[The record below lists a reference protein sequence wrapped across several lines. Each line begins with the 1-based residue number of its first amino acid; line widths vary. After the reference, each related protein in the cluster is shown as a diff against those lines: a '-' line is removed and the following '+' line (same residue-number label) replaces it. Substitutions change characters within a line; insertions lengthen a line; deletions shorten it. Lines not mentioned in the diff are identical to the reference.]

1 MPQEQ
6 IRSTGMILTANNFLN
21 FVQNYLMK
29 KLCFLFLL
37 SLILFSCAR
46 VGSPVGGEKD
56 SIPPR
61 VVGSNIDSSRVNVPR
76 DIKELR
82 IDFDEYI
89 TLKEINKHLI
99 ISPPLR
105 KMTKIIPSG
114 MANKYLL
121 IKWEDTLQPN
131 TTYNFNFGNAIAD
144 NNEGNV
150 LQYYNFAFST
160 GDKIDDLYISGE
172 LKSLLKDKDS
182 NSSESNMVVGLYQ
195 DKDSMDYRQKPYY
208 ITKADPDGYFELNY
222 LSPGT
227 YRILAFEDSNSNS
240 VYDAGKEKVGFLKER
255 IVLDKNISGLKLN
268 LYPSRK
274 AQKYVEMKETPGG
287 ILMTFEGNP
296 QEVKVLS
303 LNEKLQDY
311 KVTHAPKSD
320 SVNIWFDAKK
330 LNVGIETSEN
340 LKFSYD
346 DGVKQ
351 DTVSVFYRLNTKNEM
366 ALSNS
371 KGNILP
377 PNQDFVIS
385 SNYFIDRIQPEK
397 WTLVSDSI
405 QQEFTAQISEKNP
418 FEIRI
423 QSQFKEGKKYSLTVP
438 KETVSS
444 FYETIQKS
452 YRFDFE
458 SDKTENYGT
467 LVLTLEN
474 APEQIFWLQ
483 LLSENGNVSYSKY
496 GKEANVTFRSVTPGK
511 YQLRILVDSNENG
524 IWDSAD
530 FLSEEFAEDVYIF
543 EKTVEIRPL
552 WEIREKWNLKPVAE
566 TSISADPASEI
577 KPTTPVEQP
586 KQSNENF

>member
-29 KLCFLFLL
+29 KLGFLFILNLL
-37 SLILFSCAR
+37 LLSCAR
-46 VGSPVGGEKD
+46 VGSPVGGVKD
-56 SIPPR
+56 SIPPK
-61 VVGSNIDSSRVNVPR
+61 VISTNIDTSRVNVPR

-89 TLKEINKHLI
+89 TLKEINKQLI
-99 ISPPLR
+99 ISPPLQ
-105 KMTKIIPSG
+105 KMTKILPSG

-121 IKWEDTLQPN
+121 IKWEDTLQAN
-131 TTYNFNFGNAIAD
+131 TTYNFNFGNAIVD
-144 NNEGNV
+144 NNEGNP

-160 GDKIDDLYISGE
+160 GEKIDDLYISGE
-172 LKSLLKDKDS
+172 LKSLIKDKES
-182 NSSESNMVVGLYQ
+182 NSAESSLVVGLYQ

-240 VYDAGKEKVGFLKER
+240 VYDAGKEKVSFLKEK
-255 IVLDKNISGLKLN
+255 IVLDKNISSLKLN

-274 AQKYVEMKETPGG
+274 PQKYVEMKETPGG
-287 ILMTFEGNP
+287 ILMIFEGNP
-296 QEVKVLS
+296 QNVKVLS
-303 LNEKLQDY
+303 LNDKLQDY
-311 KVTHAPKSD
+311 KVTHSPKSD

-330 LNVGIETSEN
+330 LNLGIASSEN
-340 LKFSYD
+340 MKFSYD
-346 DGVKQ
+346 DGLKQ

-366 ALSNS
+366 AISNS

-377 PNQDFVIS
+377 PNHDFVIS
-385 SNYFIDRIQPEK
+385 SNYFIDKIQPEK

-405 QQEFTAQISEKNP
+405 QQEFTAQISDKNP
-418 FEIRI
+418 FEIQI
-423 QSQFKEGKKYSLTVP
+423 KSQFKEGKKYSLTVP

-444 FYETIQKS
+444 FYETIVKS

-458 SDKTENYGT
+458 ADKTENYGT
-467 LVLTLEN
+467 LVITLEN
-474 APEQIFWLQ
+474 APEKSFWLQ
-483 LLSENGNVSYSKY
+483 LLSENGAVSYSRY
-496 GKEANVTFRSVTPGK
+496 GKETNLTFGSLKPGK
-511 YQLRILVDSNENG
+511 YQLRILVDNNENG

-530 FLSEEFAEDVYIF
+530 FASGEFAEDVYVF

-552 WEIREKWNLKPVAE
+552 WEIREKWNLQSTEPA
-566 TSISADPASEI
+566 ASEI
-577 KPTTPVEQP
+577 TAAPENPQTPTLPEQP
-586 KQSNENF
+586 EKP